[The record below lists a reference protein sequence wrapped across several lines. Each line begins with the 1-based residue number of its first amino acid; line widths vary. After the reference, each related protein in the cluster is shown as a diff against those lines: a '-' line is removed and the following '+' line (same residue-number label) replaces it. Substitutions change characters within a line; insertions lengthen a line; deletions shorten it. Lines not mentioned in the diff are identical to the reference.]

1 MEPIGWRIGCLIR
14 PRNREKGL
22 IIPILIMKGSL
33 PMMTCIW
40 MDHFCIRT
48 IKPCIKD
55 NIRIIRDTEEESVP
69 GRTVQCMKVNGSM
82 TYPMAEAGIGWQMA
96 IGTLVIS
103 ARKLLREMED

>member
-1 MEPIGWRIGCLIR
+1 MDPIYTGR
-14 PRNREKGL
+14 
-22 IIPILIMKGSL
+22 
-33 PMMTCIW
+33 
-40 MDHFCIRT
+40 
-48 IKPCIKD
+48 IKPCTWD